1 MVVVEEEDVKSLLP
15 LSNIQSNSAPDT
27 NNASQASH
35 VSQTPY
41 TSVENGHA
49 LNSNSVDVSH
59 VSQLGLINTSKEG
72 EEVVQEDVK
81 EKDEDIQQHNT
92 NNTNNAQT
100 IIEQV
105 SQVMPPP
112 PPSSSS
118 CSSSQDNR
126 INESQSISLD
136 DAISLLSPLPA
147 SKSETSDLW
156 NRIAPFSSIKVV
168 DTSQIKHTDDG
179 SNDNIFWQI
188 FDELQNQSPD
198 KKTVNG
204 HKLKARLVSTNKFF
218 VGDAVLIIEGMQ
230 RISKIISVG
239 FDEYQKRW

>member
-1 MVVVEEEDVKSLLP
+1 MRPKRP
-15 LSNIQSNSAPDT
+15 KCPKP
-27 NNASQASH
+27 H
-35 VSQTPY
+35 
-41 TSVENGHA
+41 TSVENGDA
-49 LNSNSVDVSH
+49 LNSNSADVSQA
-59 VSQLGLINTSKEG
+59 SQMGLINRSKEG

-81 EKDEDIQQHNT
+81 EKDEDIQQNNNN

-100 IIEQV
+100 IIEHK

-112 PPSSSS
+112 PSSSSSS
-118 CSSSQDNR
+118 CSPSQDNHV
-126 INESQSISLD
+126 NESQSISLD
-136 DAISLLSPLPA
+136 DAISLLTLPA

-188 FDELQNQSPD
+188 FDELQSQSPD

-218 VGDAVLIIEGMQ
+218 VGDAV
-230 RISKIISVG
+230 S
-239 FDEYQKRW
+239 DN